1 MMNTMKTIKLMHMA
15 DVHLDSPFSMRSP
28 SQAERCRTELRGAFT
43 SAVLLAK
50 SNGIDLV
57 LISGDLFDGEY
68 VTPDTRDLL
77 ISTFA
82 SAPECRFF
90 ICPGNHDPLTAGS
103 VYKTADFPDNV
114 FIFGKDGE
122 VCELPELGVNIYGRA
137 FEARSMISS
146 PLAGFDRLPG
156 DRINILVCHG
166 DVDAPLSEYGPIN
179 KKEIAASGFDYI
191 ALGHIHK
198 NSGLQKEGDT
208 YWSYPGCLMGRG
220 FDETGEKGVMIGL
233 LEKGDADIRFYP
245 VARRVFAERTVE
257 LTSSMSKTEALEHI
271 RSELRTL
278 RPETELRLT
287 LVGEVGDGVMINA
300 SEIGEGCTLTDK
312 TVPRTD
318 YTALELSGTIKGV
331 FYARMKERLDA
342 CEIGSE
348 QYSIVLEAMK
358 LGLAALADRT
368 VEIPS
373 GGDRQ

>member
-1 MMNTMKTIKLMHMA
+1 MIKLMHMA
-15 DVHLDSPFSMRSP
+15 DIHLDSPFSMRSP

-50 SNGIDLV
+50 SNSIDIV
-57 LISGDLFDGEY
+57 LISGDLFDSEY

-82 SAPECRFF
+82 SAPECKFF

-103 VYKTADFPDNV
+103 IYKNTDFPENV
-114 FIFGKDGE
+114 FVFGKDGN
-122 VCELPELGVNIYGRA
+122 VCRLEELDVDIYGTA
-137 FEARSMISS
+137 FETRSMISS
-146 PLAGFDRLPG
+146 PLAGFDRLCQ

-166 DVDAPLSEYGPIN
+166 DVDVPLSEYGPIN

-198 NSGLQKEGDT
+198 NSGLQKEGNT

-233 LEKGDADIRFYP
+233 LEKGNADIRFYP
-245 VARRVFAERTVE
+245 IARHIFAERTVE
-257 LTSSMSKTEALEHI
+257 LSASMSKSDALEHI

-278 RPETELRLT
+278 KPDTELRLT
-287 LVGEVGDGVMINA
+287 LIGEVGDGVMINA
-300 SEIGEGCTLTDK
+300 SEICENCTLTDN

-318 YTALELSGTIKGV
+318 YTALETSGTIKGA
-331 FYARMKERLDA
+331 FYARMKSRLEN
-342 CEIGSE
+342 CEPGSRE
-348 QYSIVLEAMK
+348 YETVLEAMK

-368 VEIPS
+368 IEIP
-373 GGDRQ
+373 GGGIQ